1 MGSFW
6 PLISVQVAS
15 MELMPVRM
23 KLLGYSRETGLI
35 DLAHAVYG
43 AARAVEH
50 AAEYLAREGEG
61 HRLAE
66 EAGAGALHVDAAG
79 ALEDLDD
86 DAVALYEDDPAA
98 AAAAV
103 GEEYL
108 SQLVIGGALHALER
122 DEGALYFG

>member
-1 MGSFW
+1 
-6 PLISVQVAS
+6 

-23 KLLGYSRETGLI
+23 KLLGYSRETGFMAAPFVAALRGV
-35 DLAHAVYG
+35 DLAQAVYG
-43 AARAVEH
+43 PARAVKH
-50 AAEYLAREGEG
+50 AAEYLVREGDG

-66 EAGAGALHVDAAG
+66 EARAGALHIYAAG

-108 SQLVIGGALHALER
+108 RQLVVGGALHALER
-122 DEGALYFG
+122 DQGALYFG